1 MYSFFLHVGVYI
13 PDCDDE
19 GYYRPTQCHTSVG
32 MCWCVDKHGV
42 EMANSRTRGK
52 PNCGM
57 LFYNII
63 IVCTFVSS
71 VLDVLCLHPIVNYCA
86 PGIS

>member
-1 MYSFFLHVGVYI
+1 MHQYLLSAVILGVYI

-19 GYYRPTQCHTSVG
+19 GYYRSTQCHTSVG

-52 PNCGM
+52 PNCGE
-57 LFYNII
+57 
-63 IVCTFVSS
+63 FVRHNNLKVVANMALNFGFHKRQGNS
-71 VLDVLCLHPIVNYCA
+71 
-86 PGIS
+86 

>member
-1 MYSFFLHVGVYI
+1 MNHTTTENENWIKQIWIVPVFVSAIILGVYI

-52 PNCGM
+52 PNCGE
-57 LFYNII
+57 
-63 IVCTFVSS
+63 FV
-71 VLDVLCLHPIVNYCA
+71 NQTA
-86 PGIS
+86 

>member
-1 MYSFFLHVGVYI
+1 MHTHYDNNEWELNEASVAAKTSWNRTSNWYIILGVYI

-52 PNCGM
+52 PNCGKS
-57 LFYNII
+57 
-63 IVCTFVSS
+63 VSQS
-71 VLDVLCLHPIVNYCA
+71 A
-86 PGIS
+86 

>member
-1 MYSFFLHVGVYI
+1 MLSYIILGVYI

-52 PNCGM
+52 PNCGKFCGQYKIVSHVSDLDTWFRLVTKFIEHLM
-57 LFYNII
+57 L
-63 IVCTFVSS
+63 
-71 VLDVLCLHPIVNYCA
+71 NYK
-86 PGIS
+86 

>member
-1 MYSFFLHVGVYI
+1 MILGVYI

-52 PNCGM
+52 PNCGE
-57 LFYNII
+57 
-63 IVCTFVSS
+63 FVRQ
-71 VLDVLCLHPIVNYCA
+71 
-86 PGIS
+86 

>member
-1 MYSFFLHVGVYI
+1 MHQYLSAVILGVYI

-52 PNCGM
+52 PNCGEF
-57 LFYNII
+57 LSFKK
-63 IVCTFVSS
+63 
-71 VLDVLCLHPIVNYCA
+71 LR
-86 PGIS
+86 ISYINSCCI